1 MRVTFDTEVD
11 RYDTVLAVVHAA
23 YAAEAADSVPQ
34 PDAVPAPEEPPAD
47 EGWTRERL
55 TEFAGALAPDA
66 AEAVR
71 YIAAHAPAVSQD
83 VTIAHLAAHT
93 GIDGFNGQQMGGRMA
108 SVGFTCRRMRMKVP
122 PLHLDKRTRE
132 YRMDPD
138 VAAVLG
144 ELLGPPADHAQP
156 ASA

>member
-1 MRVTFDTEVD
+1 MRVSFDTEVD
-11 RYDTVLAVVHAA
+11 AYEAVLAVVRAA
-23 YAAEAADSVPQ
+23 YGA
-34 PDAVPAPEEPPAD
+34 DAVAPPEPEPVADTVPEEPAD
-47 EGWTRERL
+47 QEWTSERL
-55 TEFAGALAPDA
+55 AEFAAALAPDA

-83 VTIAHLAAHT
+83 VTIAHLAKHT

-122 PLHLDKRTRE
+122 PLLLDKRTRE
-132 YRMDPD
+132 YRMDERI
-138 VAAVLG
+138 AATLA
-144 ELLGPPADHAQP
+144 ELLGAPG